1 MSNSGDMEIPHRPGI
16 EQKRPYTGAT
26 GRVRVS
32 FTSCK
37 ESPYAGV
44 GWRANLSGWIA

>member
-1 MSNSGDMEIPHRPGI
+1 MSNSGDMEIRHRPGI

-26 GRVRVS
+26 GRARVS

-37 ESPYAGV
+37 KSPYAGV